1 MRTLIATAP
10 GMITHELV
18 TVNEAADD
26 VLTIALLNGE
36 TMGGIARWAA
46 KDELLAIA
54 DNVAAGTPAPEIARQ
69 LVIVL
74 ADLEHAGVP
83 EDDSGYAKVAE
94 ALRMVEAADASR
106 CSPTGSST
114 PSGPS
119 PTGPPTRSPATSS
132 APWPTPCFCSWAP
145 SARTRRQHSG
155 VVSCG
160 EGRVP
165 RRILQPRSAI
175 NGNQDR
181 DRKP

>member
-94 ALRMVEAADASR
+94 ALRMVEAADA
-106 CSPTGSST
+106 TGKPLFT
-114 PSGPS
+114 NRVEHPERAFPN
-119 PTGPPTRSPATSS
+119 RPAYTLTSDIIG
-132 APWPTPCFCSWAP
+132 AMAD
-145 SARTRRQHSG
+145 AMLLLVGAVRQ
-155 VVSCG
+155 
-160 EGRVP
+160 
-165 RRILQPRSAI
+165 
-175 NGNQDR
+175 N
-181 DRKP
+181 